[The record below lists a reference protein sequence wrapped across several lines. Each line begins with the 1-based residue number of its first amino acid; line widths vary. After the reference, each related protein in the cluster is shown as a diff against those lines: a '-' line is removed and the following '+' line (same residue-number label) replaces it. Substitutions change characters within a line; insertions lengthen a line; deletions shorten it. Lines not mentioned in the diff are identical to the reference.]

1 MASCMIAG
9 VQGLVAVVRLHH
21 PFRTNRTEQLNWII
35 CQHVVLPEVGL
46 YFYFS
51 ETSPWLNSSSTT
63 CKNSEGFLFCWQCD
77 MLLWLITTK
86 RIFSAAWCISL
97 KKLPQMLVEAILF
110 LRLHKKTQQ
119 EVVASFRQ
127 LRLITIQTQTCPEKI
142 KWEAVCMVILI
153 SLAFAKKT
161 KLLEMKARDR
171 VWQTFYSV
179 RICDSLGRWNTHV
192 PCTAGG
198 QDGG

>member
-35 CQHVVLPEVGL
+35 CRHVVLPEVGL

-51 ETSPWLNSSSTT
+51 ETSPWLNSLSPT
-63 CKNSEGFLFCWQCD
+63 CKNSEGFLLCWQCD

-97 KKLPQMLVEAILF
+97 KELPQMLVEAILF
-110 LRLHKKTQQ
+110 LRLHKKNS
-119 EVVASFRQ
+119 AGSRRQ
-127 LRLITIQTQTCPEKI
+127 LSTATPHHNSDSDLS
-142 KWEAVCMVILI
+142 WENKM
-153 SLAFAKKT
+153 
-161 KLLEMKARDR
+161 
-171 VWQTFYSV
+171 
-179 RICDSLGRWNTHV
+179 
-192 PCTAGG
+192 GG
-198 QDGG
+198 CLHGNFNFSRFC